1 MARAGLGTADAATA
15 SAVAV
20 AVAAVALA
28 TAMAVAVM
36 VAAMVAA
43 AEAVLTPVSVA
54 VPADMQEASLALL
67 LFSQVARQYQ
77 ETAHPTPR
85 AAALVEVVASARI

>member
-28 TAMAVAVM
+28 TAMAVAAM

>member
-1 MARAGLGTADAATA
+1 M
-15 SAVAV
+15 AVA
-20 AVAAVALA
+20 AAAVALA
-28 TAMAVAVM
+28 TAMAVAAM

-43 AEAVLTPVSVA
+43 AEAVLIPVSVA

-77 ETAHPTPR
+77 GTAHPTPR